1 MERSEDFIVAESLHK
16 DVGRG
21 IARLDP
27 EDMAGVGAEV
37 GDVVAITGGGTAVAR
52 LMPQH
57 RELRGKRVIQLDAL
71 LRENAGVGPGD
82 KVRVEKVGFCPAA
95 SKIIVSIP
103 ANREFRPESDY
114 IRRYLEGLPVKV
126 NNKVQVPAW
135 GSKKIEAIVI
145 HVEPE
150 GIVSA
155 GSGTDIVLKDASPE
169 GAGESRAVCYEDIGG
184 LKKEVDKVREI
195 VELPLKYPFVFRH
208 LGIDPPRGILLSGPP
223 GTGKTLIARAVASE
237 AEAAFFH
244 VSGPEIIHK
253 FYGESEAKLREV
265 FERAQQKGPS
275 IIFLDEIDA
284 IAPKREEVSG
294 EVEKRVV
301 AQLLA
306 LMDGITSRGRV
317 VVIGATNIPN
327 SLDPALRRPGR
338 FDREIHIG
346 VPDQKGRR
354 DILQI
359 HTRGMPLDGDVDLE
373 LLSGLTAGFTGAD
386 LSALCK
392 EAAMGCL
399 REALP
404 RLNPREDRTA
414 WSGWT
419 ELKVAMKHFEAA
431 LKDIEPSAA
440 REFLVEIPVAGWEQV
455 GGLAREKE
463 LLRQLIEWPLK
474 YRELFA
480 RAGAKMPRGI
490 LLYGPPGTGKTL
502 LARAVANEANA
513 NFVSV
518 KGPQLIS
525 KWVGESEKEIR
536 KLFRRARQVAPCI
549 IFFDEI
555 DGLAPVRGYGGG
567 AAGEKVVSQLLTEM
581 DGIEGLNNVVVMAAT
596 NRIDAVDP
604 ALLRSGRFEVKLGLS
619 LPDRLSRAEMFKIHM
634 QGRPLEKGI
643 NPEIL
648 AERAEGFSGADI
660 EYVCR
665 RAALLAIEEFIR
677 RNPGGAN
684 PEHFRISGDN
694 FKEAIGEVQN
704 TPRGVMEYE

>member
-1 MERSEDFIVAESLHK
+1 MERSDDFIVAESLYK

-27 EDMAGVGAEV
+27 EDIAGLGADV
-37 GDVVAITGGGTAVAR
+37 GDVVAITGRDTAVAR

-57 RELRGKRVIQLDAL
+57 RELRGKRAVQLDGL
-71 LRENAGVGPGD
+71 LRENAGLGLGD
-82 KVRVEKVGFCPAA
+82 RVSIKKVPACPVAT
-95 SKIIVSIP
+95 KIIVSIP
-103 ANREFRPESDY
+103 SNWEFRPESDY

-126 NNKVQVPAW
+126 NNKVQIPAW
-135 GSKKIEAIVI
+135 GSKKIEANVV
-145 HVEPE
+145 HVEPD
-150 GIVSA
+150 GIVTA
-155 GSGTDIVLKDASPE
+155 GSVTDIVIKDASPE
-169 GAGESRAVCYEDIGG
+169 GTGGSRAFCYEDIGG
-184 LKKEVDKVREI
+184 LEKEVEKVREI

-244 VSGPEIIHK
+244 VSGPEVIHK
-253 FYGESEAKLREV
+253 YYGESEAKLREV

-306 LMDGITSRGRV
+306 LMDGITSRGQV

-338 FDREIHIG
+338 FDREIYIG

-359 HTRGMPLDGDVDLE
+359 HTRGMPLGGDVDIGV
-373 LLSGLTAGFTGAD
+373 LSGLTAGFTGAD

-399 REALP
+399 RESLP
-404 RLNPREDRTA
+404 RLNLRKEQKS

-419 ELKVAMKHFEAA
+419 ELKVTMKHFEEA
-431 LKDIEPSAA
+431 LNDIEPSAA
-440 REFLVEIPVAGWEQV
+440 REFMVEIPVVGWEQV
-455 GGLAREKE
+455 GGLFREKE
-463 LLRQLIEWPLK
+463 LLKQLIEWPLK
-474 YRELFA
+474 YKELFTK
-480 RAGAKMPRGI
+480 AGAKMPRGI

-513 NFVSV
+513 NFISV

-525 KWVGESEKEIR
+525 KWVGESEREIR

-581 DGIEGLNNVVVMAAT
+581 DGIEGLNNVLVMAAT

-619 LPDRLSRAEMFKIHM
+619 LPDLQSRVEMFKIHI
-634 QGRPLEKGI
+634 QGRPFEKGVH
-643 NPEIL
+643 PENL
-648 AERAEGFSGADI
+648 AERSENFSGADI
-660 EYVCR
+660 EFVCR

-677 RNPGGAN
+677 QNPGGVNLEQFVISEAN
-684 PEHFRISGDN
+684 IAKAME
-694 FKEAIGEVQN
+694 EVN
-704 TPRGVMEYE
+704 NMLRKVMEYE